1 MKWNLALGNAFGNS
15 HDWKS
20 VIISTLPLMSFDSE
34 TPPADLLSQ
43 KDH

>member
-20 VIISTLPLMSFDSE
+20 VNYFHIASYVIW
-34 TPPADLLSQ
+34 
-43 KDH
+43 